1 MLTCPTAGSFVIV
14 VAIAIAVVGL
24 VHKMKKV
31 TNRMIVPRALH
42 SSALRVKKF
51 CTAGRAGCFF
61 CFLFLVLAIVCV

>member
-31 TNRMIVPRALH
+31 TNRMSC
-42 SSALRVKKF
+42 SSEFVVLQLRFVSI
-51 CTAGRAGCFF
+51 RH
-61 CFLFLVLAIVCV
+61 

>member
-42 SSALRVKKF
+42 SSAICRL
-51 CTAGRAGCFF
+51 TAQ
-61 CFLFLVLAIVCV
+61 VCIH